1 MSESFVAWLRRAL
14 PWSQSRESWQDG
26 LAGLMVL
33 AGTIALFWYGSRL
46 PRSGQVV
53 LGGLVLVAL
62 AVILRRGW
70 LKLFGPVLF
79 YDLVRIA
86 RRRRYVIL
94 RCVYALFL
102 FLMLFSAYSSFQRR
116 GDAVSAAEMPNLA
129 GSFFSTFMMVQFV
142 TVLLLTP
149 AFAAGAIAEEKDRK
163 TLEFLLATDLRN
175 REIVLSKLASRFSN
189 LGLLIL
195 TGLPILSITQFM
207 GGVDPDLVLAGFAT
221 TGLTMASLTALSILQ
236 SVYAKKPRD
245 AIILTY
251 LATVAYLGLSSLA
264 LALRISPTVWAYAVD
279 LPFGLG
285 SFTVGNVVEKLNVG
299 NILYCY
305 GLLSEALMN
314 RRSLADVLPG
324 ILGRYALFHSSVTVI
339 CSVLAVLRLRAVAI
353 KQTYGTKQ
361 KAPLNL
367 RWGARPRIGRLPM
380 IWKEV
385 FAEGGLRLNWFGRI
399 VVLLLVIASFVPGI
413 WILIYYLQEWFVGGH
428 GFGGRLGS
436 NSFPPFL
443 KELGQA
449 MNDWV
454 RYAGTAVAC
463 LLFLAVAV
471 RASTA
476 VTSERDRQTWDSLL
490 TTTLGSTD
498 ILFAKWLGSIL
509 AVRWGWLW
517 LGLIWALGLVTT
529 GLHFLALP
537 LLVGAWLVYAAF
549 LATLGLWYS
558 TTCQTSL
565 RATVWTLMTAIAA
578 YGGHWLLWM
587 CCIPIFM
594 TGGGPGGNLDWVA
607 KFQGYALTPPVA
619 LGWLAFNGWEFEGDR
634 GSGANESL
642 KVTFL
647 ALFGLLIWG
656 GAAVGLWAATHQRFR
671 ALTGRMPLWWRS
683 SSDEGWN
690 GKGPANPKSWE
701 VLKVIPADPYSGE
714 VLDVVPA
721 DPDPL
726 EQDLNEERI

>member
-1 MSESFVAWLRRAL
+1 MSESFGAWFRRVL
-14 PWSQSRESWQDG
+14 SWSDSRESWQER
-26 LAGLMVL
+26 LAGLLVL
-33 AGTIALFWYGSRL
+33 AGAIALVWRGNHL

-53 LGGLVLVAL
+53 LWGLVLVFL

-94 RCVYALFL
+94 RCLYALFL
-102 FLMLFSAYSSFQRR
+102 FLTLYSAYRSFQPP
-116 GDAVSAAEMPNLA
+116 GGAITAAEMPNLA
-129 GSFFSTFMMVQFV
+129 GSFFKWFMSVQFV

-149 AFAAGAIAEEKDRK
+149 AFAAGAIAEEKERK
-163 TLEFLLATDLRN
+163 TLEFILATDLRN

-207 GGVDPDLVLAGFAT
+207 GGVDPDLVLAGFAA

-264 LALRISPTVWAYAVD
+264 LVLQDLKSIWGFAVN
-279 LPFGLG
+279 LPFAWG
-285 SFTVGNVVEKLNVG
+285 SLTVGNLVEGLNCG
-299 NILYCY
+299 NIFFCY
-305 GLLSEALMN
+305 GKLWSAFASQEAI
-314 RRSLADVLPG
+314 AAVLPG
-324 ILGRYALFHSSVTVI
+324 ILGKYALFHGLVTVI
-339 CSVLAVLRLRAVAI
+339 CSVWAVLRLRAVAI
-353 KQTYGTKQ
+353 RQTYGAKQ
-361 KAPLNL
+361 KVPWNL
-367 RWGARPRIGRLPM
+367 RLGARPRMGNQPM

-385 FAEGGLRLNWFGRI
+385 FAEAGLRLNWFGRI
-399 VVLLLVIASFVPGI
+399 VVILLVIASLVPGI
-413 WILIYYLQEWFVGGH
+413 WIVAYFIYDWMSGSWRWDQ
-428 GFGGRLGS
+428 GFNPFGSRASTPFQAFLG
-436 NSFPPFL
+436 
-443 KELGQA
+443 ELGQA
-449 MNDWV
+449 MNIWV

-463 LLFLAVAV
+463 LLLLAVAV

-509 AVRWGWLW
+509 AVRWGWIW

-529 GLHFLALP
+529 GLHFLAFP
-537 LLVGAWLVYAAF
+537 LLLAAWIVYAAF

-565 RATVWTLMTAIAA
+565 RATVWTLMTAITA
-578 YGGHWLLWM
+578 YGGHLILWM
-587 CCIPIFM
+587 CCIPIFL
-594 TGGGPGGNLDWVA
+594 TGGGPSGAGLEWIPQFQVFGLTPPA
-607 KFQGYALTPPVA
+607 ALGMLAFQGY
-619 LGWLAFNGWEFEGDR
+619 EFENR
-634 GSGANESL
+634 WVHELAWRF
-642 KVTFL
+642 TFF
-647 ALFGLLIWG
+647 ALFGLIIWG
-656 GAAVGLWAATHQRFR
+656 GAAAALWAATNQRFR
-671 ALTGRMPLWWRS
+671 ALTGRMPLRRT
-683 SSDEGWN
+683 ERGW
-690 GKGPANPKSWE
+690 PA
-701 VLKVIPADPYSGE
+701 IMARGMPAKQATSE

-721 DPDPL
+721 DPDPP
-726 EQDLNEERI
+726 E

>member
-1 MSESFVAWLRRAL
+1 MSETFAAWLRRAL
-14 PWSQSRESWQDG
+14 NWSNSRESWEER
-26 LAGLMVL
+26 LAALMVL
-33 AGTIALFWYGSRL
+33 AGAVALFWYGSEL

-53 LGGLVLVAL
+53 LWGSVAVAL
-62 AVILRRGW
+62 AVVLRRGW

-79 YDLVRIA
+79 YDLMRIA

-102 FLMLFSAYSSFQRR
+102 FLMLFSAYRSFQSR
-116 GDAVSAAEMPNLA
+116 GGAVSAAEMPNLA

-207 GGVDPDLVLAGFAT
+207 GGVDPDLVLAGFAA

-251 LATVAYLGLSSLA
+251 LAAVAYLGISTFA
-264 LALRISPTVWAYAVD
+264 LALQISGTVWSYAVD

-299 NILYCY
+299 NIFYCY
-305 GLLSEALMN
+305 GKLSQALMN
-314 RRSLADVLPG
+314 RQSLADALPG
-324 ILGRYALFHSSVTVI
+324 ILGSYALFHGLVTVI
-339 CSVLAVLRLRAVAI
+339 CSVWAVLRLRAVAI
-353 KQTYGTKQ
+353 KQTYGKKQ

-367 RWGARPRIGRLPM
+367 RWGARPPIGRLPM

-399 VVLLLVIASFVPGI
+399 VVLLLVIASFVPGV
-413 WILIYYLQEWFVGGH
+413 WILIYYLEEWFADTR
-428 GFGGRLGS
+428 GFGRGQFIMRWGTAS
-436 NSFPPFL
+436 NSFQAFL
-443 KELGQA
+443 EELGEA
-449 MNDWV
+449 MNIWV
-454 RYAGTAVAC
+454 RIAGTVVAC
-463 LLFLAVAV
+463 LLLLAVAV
-471 RASTA
+471 RASTT
-476 VTSERDRQTWDSLL
+476 VTGERDRQTWDSLL
-490 TTTLGSTD
+490 TTTLGSAD
-498 ILFAKWLGSIL
+498 ILFGKWLGSIL
-509 AVRWGWLW
+509 AVRWGWVW

-529 GLHFLALP
+529 GLHFIALP
-537 LLVGAWLVYAAF
+537 LLVVAWFVYAAF
-549 LATLGLWYS
+549 LATIGLWYS

-565 RATVWTLMTAIAA
+565 RATVWTLMTAITA
-578 YGGHWLLWM
+578 YGGHWFLWS

-594 TGGGPGGNLDWVA
+594 AGGGPNAQNLEWIPQ
-607 KFQGYALTPPVA
+607 FQAFALTPPAA
-619 LGWLAFNGWEFEGDR
+619 LGWLAFQGDEFKSNA
-634 GSGANESL
+634 SGPNYPMNF
-642 KVTFL
+642 TFY
-647 ALFGLLIWG
+647 ALFGLVLWG
-656 GAAVGLWAATHQRFR
+656 GATVALWAATNTRFR
-671 ALTGRMPLWWRS
+671 ALTGRMPLLRRPS
-683 SSDEGWN
+683 PRPIRGR
-690 GKGPANPKSWE
+690 
-701 VLKVIPADPYSGE
+701 LKPLE

-721 DPDPL
+721 DPEPG
-726 EQDLNEERI
+726 EQDLDEKSTSQ